1 MPTRRMLDG
10 LGGRLPDPRERG
22 LRWRWI
28 GAAIALLVTLGAWQ
42 TAPLSIPK
50 PLELARALHG
60 HTNDTALVA
69 AVPQEA
75 ASAAKMDAAVQPV
88 VAASNP
94 AAPARST
101 AAAAHDVVEGT
112 PPALAPTV
120 GQAASTTDAEATPP
134 PVIAVAAARPKA
146 VTAPA
151 REVPRARPASTK
163 PASTV
168 SAAAQATPP
177 APAPQ
182 AAPTPGNRDRDA
194 DLIAAL
200 MAHAAPRPAAASPAR
215 GDGRSTTTALRST
228 AIASDN
234 KPVEPA
240 VRARLD
246 QRVQRCKQLDGRDAV
261 VACRRKVCQEHWGR
275 VAACPVKL
283 MPAAVHAGVG
293 ARAQTMP

>member
-22 LRWRWI
+22 FRWRWI
-28 GAAIALLVTLGAWQ
+28 GAAIALLVALGAWQ
-42 TAPLSIPK
+42 AAPLSIPK

-69 AVPQEA
+69 AEPQEA
-75 ASAAKMDAAVQPV
+75 ASAAKVDAAVEPI
-88 VAASNP
+88 AAPANP
-94 AAPARST
+94 AASAQST
-101 AAAAHDVVEGT
+101 AAAAHDVVEGM
-112 PPALAPTV
+112 PPVLVPTV
-120 GQAASTTDAEATPP
+120 GQAASTTDAAPP

-151 REVPRARPASTK
+151 REVPRARPASAR

-168 SAAAQATPP
+168 AATAQAAPP
-177 APAPQ
+177 APAPR
-182 AAPTPGNRDRDA
+182 AAPNPENRDRDA

-200 MAHAAPRPAAASPAR
+200 MAHAAPRPADASPAR
-215 GDGRSTTTALRST
+215 GDGRPTTTVLRST
-228 AIASDN
+228 AIVPDN

-261 VACRRKVCQEHWGR
+261 VACRRKVCEQHWGR
-275 VAACPVKL
+275 LAACPVKL

-293 ARAQTMP
+293 TRPAAMP